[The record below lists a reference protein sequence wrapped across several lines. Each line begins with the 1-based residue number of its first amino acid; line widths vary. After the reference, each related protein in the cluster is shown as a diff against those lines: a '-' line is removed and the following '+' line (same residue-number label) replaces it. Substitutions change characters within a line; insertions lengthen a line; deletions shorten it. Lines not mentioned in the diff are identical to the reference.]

1 MTEKVAA
8 LIRPRAY
15 VIGAIA
21 TAIIVLIT
29 EFVALFTPGGTL
41 WGLHGE
47 TWSNAWLANLTFGF
61 FWPLVISVIGA
72 LLGKFNVITKQEFII
87 ILTMV
92 WVSWMLPSIYGIL
105 PIFTALGIARQ
116 VPAFHKWNLEYARDI
131 TWQFGPDPLNSA
143 LWESWMYGGPVPW
156 AEWMPTLL
164 FNLARLIPYYLM
176 YMFFATL
183 WRREW
188 VDVEV
193 LPFPQ
198 ATAASKLVDMTFEKV
213 NGSVQIFRNIWLW
226 LGVLIGLVAMYPYW
240 IWTIPG
246 LGAVIPSYFCSIS
259 VDYTPYVII
268 PLANLNFNFELLLIA
283 GSILVPVKT
292 LLSYV
297 VTGIA
302 IHWVWF
308 PIMNYLGLWE
318 AQGAGT
324 TGYAH
329 ALLPGLWRGGY
340 TGPMMQAWKAEWG
353 PPILMAFG
361 ALFAL
366 MFCPLFIT
374 FRGELANSIKAI
386 FGKAPPEVE
395 EREPVRYKYIF
406 LFYIVFLLISV
417 GFWYYASL
425 GTLPIVF
432 GIICYILYGLFYMGR
447 ARAAGEFGLVLD
459 AWNDQIPTHNWDVVA
474 KEWWLADPA
483 SPFYIRDPATRF
495 LPLKT
500 DWTWFSTTMRAA
512 PMATL
517 LEMYKVGSLQ
527 GVRSKHIL
535 LSAIIATTVGVIVS
549 TFAYLPLWCL
559 FGATNL
565 SRFNYTGAPSNYFQR
580 GPTYGAISE
589 VGDYWRTGLGH
600 QPQPKHWVQFI
611 VGAAIVTIVY
621 VLHARFPWFPLNPA
635 GVTLGFTW
643 IIFNVAVPALVAL
656 IAKVIILRIGGAK
669 VYEEIVVPFA
679 IGALACTG
687 IAILWGVLYNY
698 VALLTA

>member
-1 MTEKVAA
+1 MTEKVAV

-15 VIGAIA
+15 IIGAIA

-47 TWSNAWLANLTFGF
+47 TWSNAWLANMTFGF
-61 FWPLVISVIGA
+61 FWPLLISVIGA
-72 LLGKFNVITKQEFII
+72 LLGKINIITKQEFII

-92 WVSWMLPSIYGIL
+92 WVSWMFPSIYGIL
-105 PIFTALGIARQ
+105 PIFTALGTARQ
-116 VPAFHKWNLEYARDI
+116 IPAFHKWNLEYAKDI
-131 TWQFGPDPLNSA
+131 NWQFGPDPLNSA

-156 AEWMPTLL
+156 AEWMPALL
-164 FNLARLIPYYLM
+164 FNLARIIPYYLM

-188 VDVEV
+188 VDIEV

-213 NGSVQIFRNIWLW
+213 NGSLRIFRNIWIW
-226 LGVLIGLVAMYPYW
+226 LGVLIGLVTMYPYW
-240 IWTIPG
+240 IWTLPG
-246 LGAVIPSYFCSIS
+246 LGAVKPQFFTSIS

-268 PLANLNFNFELLLIA
+268 PLANLNFNFELPLIA
-283 GSILVPVKT
+283 ASILVPSKT
-292 LLSYV
+292 LLSFV
-297 VTGIA
+297 VTSIA
-302 IHWVWF
+302 INWVWF
-308 PIMNYLGLWE
+308 PMMNYLGLWE

-329 ALLPGLWRGGY
+329 SLIPTLWRGGY
-340 TGPMMQAWKAEWG
+340 TGPMMQAWKNEWG
-353 PPILMAFG
+353 PPIIMAFG

-366 MFCPLFIT
+366 MLCPIFIT

-395 EREPVRYKYIF
+395 EREPVRYRYMFSIYI
-406 LFYIVFLLISV
+406 IFLLISV
-417 GFWYYASL
+417 GLWYYASL
-425 GTLPIVF
+425 GTLPIIF
-432 GIICYILYGLFYMGR
+432 GIIHYILMGLFFMGR
-447 ARAAGEFGLVLD
+447 ARAAAEFGLVMD
-459 AWNDQIPTHNWDVVA
+459 AWNDQIPTHNWDVVS

-483 SPFYIRDPATRF
+483 SPFYIRDPAVRF

-500 DWTWFSTTMRAA
+500 DYTWFTTTMRAA

-527 GVRSKHIL
+527 GVKSKNIL
-535 LSAIIATTVGVIVS
+535 LSATIAMIVGVIVT
-549 TFAYLPLWCL
+549 TFAYLPLWCS

-565 SRFNYTGAPSNYFQR
+565 SIFNYTGAPHNYFQR
-580 GPTYGAISE
+580 GSTYGAISE

-611 VGAAIVTIVY
+611 IGAAIVTVVY

-643 IIFNVAVPALVAL
+643 ITFHVVIPALVAL
-656 IAKVIILRIGGAK
+656 IAKYIILRIGGAK
-669 VYEEIVVPFA
+669 VYEEMVVPFA
-679 IGALACTG
+679 IGALASTG
-687 IAILWGVLYNY
+687 IMILWGVLSNY
-698 VALLTA
+698 AALLTA